1 MKLSWTLCS
10 FLRRAGLCVSAACI
24 VTGSALATWSIV
36 AVNTKTG
43 EICIASATCIED
55 FVLQAGTPVLRVGY
69 GAAACQSLIDST
81 GVNRMKIWSM
91 LPQGYSPDEMLQR
104 VLATDN
110 HASNRQY
117 GIVNFTD
124 FPATFTGPQC
134 GTARYG
140 VAGHCDDIRYAIQ
153 GNVLTGVAPVY
164 YAETALIST
173 PGDLGQKVMAA
184 MEAARSMG
192 GDGRCSCDIN
202 VPDHCGSPP
211 PSFVYS
217 AYTAFLVIARMGDHD
232 GVCDAGGCCNGNYYC
247 DLQAISDSLGP
258 EPVLWLEAHYA
269 NWRANQ
275 QGFADHIKSEVHCGL
290 QSMPADAISR
300 TTIDVQLKDIDGH
313 PVVHQPALL
322 TVTRD
327 YDGPPVAHLSPIINH
342 GNGHFSFVV
351 AASDLPGQGKWKL
364 EVTHGEK
371 TVLLWP
377 ELSIRIDPLT
387 ELHSGY
393 DQLSASNGASVPLVV
408 NTYPAERS
416 APYLILGSASGTSPG
431 TVFDGLNLPLNRDP
445 FFQASLDLAGSP
457 HFTNT
462 AGLLDELGHAQASFV
477 APPMLLATYIGRHID
492 WCGVLHGAVP
502 HVTNVAGFDVVP

>member
-1 MKLSWTLCS
+1 MKLSRKLVVL
-10 FLRRAGLCVSAACI
+10 LRRASFGLFAASM
-24 VTGSALATWSIV
+24 VTGTALATWSIV
-36 AVNTKTG
+36 VVNTKTG
-43 EICIASATCIED
+43 EVCVAGATCID
-55 FVLQAGTPVLRVGY
+55 GIYLKPTIAIVRVGIGG
-69 GAAACQSLIDST
+69 GASQSLVGPGSRT
-81 GVNRMKIWSM
+81 KIWNM
-91 LPQGYSPDEMLQR
+91 LGAGLTPAEMIARLTGPDNQFQK
-104 VLATDN
+104 
-110 HASNRQY
+110 RQY
-117 GIVNFTD
+117 GVVNFDD
-124 FPATFTGPQC
+124 FPATFTGDQC

-164 YAETALIST
+164 YAEAALLGT
-173 PGDLGQKVMAA
+173 PGDVGQKVMAA

-211 PSFVYS
+211 PSFVYA
-217 AYTAFLVIARMGDHD
+217 AYTSFLVIARMGDHD
-232 GVCDAGGCCNGNYYC
+232 GDCTEAGGCANGQYYC
-247 DLQAISDSLGP
+247 DLAAVSGPSGP

-431 TVFDGLNLPLNRDP
+431 TVFDGLNLPLNRDA
-445 FFQASLDLAGSP
+445 FFQVSLDAAGTS

-492 WCGVLHGAVP
+492 WCGVIHGAVP